1 MDIFAHAFWT
11 NAVFYSKYK
20 NRKRARLW
28 AVAFGVLPDVVS
40 FAPVVLFLLFTWQ
53 RFRPEMYFQ
62 GWVFTYALWSY
73 NFTHSLVIFLAA
85 ALLVAAVRKGKVYW
99 PMLGWALHIAID
111 IPTHK
116 GFFPTPFLYPLS
128 NYQNP
133 YAVPWAEPKFMLI
146 NYAAI
151 VLVYS
156 VIYIFIKK
164 RKANLNQEL

>member
-28 AVAFGVLPDVVS
+28 AVAFGVLPDIIS
-40 FAPVVLFLLFTWQ
+40 FAPAVLFLLFNWQ
-53 RFRPEMYFQ
+53 RFRPAMYFQSQ
-62 GWVFTYALWSY
+62 GWVFTYALRSY

-85 ALLVAAVRKGKVYW
+85 ALAVAAVRKGKVYW
-99 PMLGWALHIAID
+99 PMLAWALHIIID

-116 GFFPTPFLYPLS
+116 NFFPTPFLYPLS
-128 NYQNP
+128 NYHNP

-146 NYAAI
+146 NYTAI
-151 VLVYS
+151 VLVYLAL
-156 VIYIFIKK
+156 YGFAKK
-164 RKANLNQEL
+164 PKGNLN